1 MAALDLFGRR
11 WALRILWELRAGPV
25 GPREL
30 MARCEGLSPSVLYER
45 LRDLAVAGLLVRTDN
60 GYSLTR
66 LGRSLGSSIEPL
78 DKWSRQWA
86 RELESVTIAST

>member
-30 MARCEGLSPSVLYER
+30 VARCEGLSPSVLYER
-45 LRDLAVAGLLVRTDN
+45 LREFADAGLVARTDH

-66 LGRSLGSSIEPL
+66 LGRSLGRAIEPL
-78 DKWSRQWA
+78 DNWSRRWA
-86 RELESVTIAST
+86 RELEPATVAAT